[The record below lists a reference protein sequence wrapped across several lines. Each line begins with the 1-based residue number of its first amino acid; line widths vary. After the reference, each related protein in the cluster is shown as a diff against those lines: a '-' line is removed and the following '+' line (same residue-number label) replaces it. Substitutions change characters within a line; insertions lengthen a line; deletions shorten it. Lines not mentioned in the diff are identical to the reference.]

1 MKKLQNIHNEEKPM
15 LIRRFIVIALI
26 LLMINSIYAKE
37 PNRVGT
43 TTANF
48 LEMGFGSAGVAMGD
62 AYVSIAEDISA
73 AYWNPAGLAF
83 MRNNEASFMTQ
94 PWLVDAQIT
103 FAGVGIPIRNVGTL
117 AFSIIQMSYGDMEVN
132 TLSQQEGTGELFD
145 ANEFAATMSY
155 GRAIAQWFAFGVSV
169 KYVSSQIWH
178 VSGSA
183 VAADLGVL
191 IKTDFFSLTGKQDD
205 GLKIGMS
212 VSNYGTKLQYGGI
225 DLLNP
230 IDIDPDKNGNFK
242 DVPGQ
247 FLLDEWELPLI
258 FRVGISVK
266 PLVLKNQNVIL
277 SIDALHPNNNS
288 ESINFGTQYAL
299 NMPAFGTFYLRGG
312 YKALFMESSQYGLTF
327 GGGFSM
333 NLLRNTKINFEY
345 AFRDIGI
352 LGNTNSYS
360 IGVNF

>member
-1 MKKLQNIHNEEKPM
+1 MQVRRLVVII
-15 LIRRFIVIALI
+15 LIFLTINVIF
-26 LLMINSIYAKE
+26 AKE

-48 LEMGFGSAGVAMGD
+48 LEMGFGAAGIAMGD
-62 AYVSIAEDISA
+62 AYVSVAEDISA
-73 AYWNPAGLAF
+73 TYWNPAGLAF
-83 MRNNEASFMTQ
+83 MKRSEANFMSQ
-94 PWLVDAQIT
+94 PWLVDAQVT
-103 FAGVGIPIRNVGTL
+103 FAGVGVPINNIGTL

-145 ANEFAATMSY
+145 ANEFAATLSY
-155 GRAIAQWFAFGVSV
+155 GRAIAQWFAFGANI

-183 VAADLGVL
+183 VAADMGVL
-191 IKTDFFSLTGKQDD
+191 IKTRFFSITGKQND

-212 VSNYGTKLQYGGI
+212 VSNYGTKLRYDGI

-230 IDIDPDKNGNFK
+230 IDIDPDKNGNYK

-247 FLLDEWELPLI
+247 FRLDEWELPLI
-258 FRVGISVK
+258 FRVGLSVK
-266 PLVLKNQNVIL
+266 PLVLKNQNLIL
-277 SIDALHPNNNS
+277 ALDALHPNNNS
-288 ESINFGTQYAL
+288 ESLNLGAQYAIT
-299 NMPAFGTFYLRGG
+299 MPAFGTFYLRGG
-312 YKALFMESSQYGLTF
+312 YKALFMEASQFGTTF

-333 NLLRNTKINFEY
+333 NLLHNTKINFEY